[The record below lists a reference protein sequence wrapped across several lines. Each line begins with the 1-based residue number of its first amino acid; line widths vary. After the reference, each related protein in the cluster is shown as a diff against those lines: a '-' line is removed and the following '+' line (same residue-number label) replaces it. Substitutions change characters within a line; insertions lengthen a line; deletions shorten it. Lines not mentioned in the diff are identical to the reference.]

1 MLGAVPVPVSRAWT
15 VAVRGRGSR
24 MSGDTESIRVQL
36 LGPVGAWR
44 GRHELALGGPR
55 QQTVFSM
62 LAMRANRLVSRAELI
77 DGLWGA
83 ELPASPV
90 NGLHVYIAGLR
101 QVLEPHRANRAP
113 GQVLRGSGPG
123 YLLQLDPARLDAAE
137 LGRLLAPARPGPA
150 RNAPAAGQLAALDA
164 ALGLW
169 QGIPLA
175 GLPGPWT
182 DIERARLAELRLAAT
197 EQRTVLLA
205 LGRAGQ
211 VVAELTGVVR
221 EHPLRER
228 FREQLILALYRCGR
242 QADALAEY
250 AAVRQVLDTELG
262 IAPGPGLRLLQHRIL
277 AADAA
282 LDWPAGHAAR
292 SCDGGQPR
300 RPPGAGQ
307 PGHPGRP
314 RRAARPGCRHP
325 AARPYWPGSR

>member
-1 MLGAVPVPVSRAWT
+1 
-15 VAVRGRGSR
+15 

-169 QGIPLA
+169 QGIPLV
-175 GLPGPWT
+175 GLPGPWA
-182 DIERARLAELRLAAT
+182 DIERARLGELRLAAI
-197 EQRTVLLA
+197 EQRTDVLLA
-205 LGRAGQ
+205 L
-211 VVAELTGVVR
+211 
-221 EHPLRER
+221 
-228 FREQLILALYRCGR
+228 
-242 QADALAEY
+242 
-250 AAVRQVLDTELG
+250 
-262 IAPGPGLRLLQHRIL
+262 
-277 AADAA
+277 
-282 LDWPAGHAAR
+282 
-292 SCDGGQPR
+292 
-300 RPPGAGQ
+300 
-307 PGHPGRP
+307 
-314 RRAARPGCRHP
+314 
-325 AARPYWPGSR
+325 